1 MVIVE
6 TASIQVIFPEYAR
19 SDVME
24 EFSQEYVLSI
34 VFRNSIDKEELLLKK
49 YEDYYSMIKNKELKE
64 IVKEF
69 RKTSQ
74 EHLKVM
80 KDKMIKLK
88 IQ

>member
-1 MVIVE
+1 
-6 TASIQVIFPEYAR
+6 
-19 SDVME
+19 ME

-34 VFRNSIDKEELLLKK
+34 VFRNAIDKEELLLKK
-49 YEDYYSMIKNKELKE
+49 YEEYYSNIKNKELKE
-64 IVKEF
+64 VIKEF
-69 RKTSQ
+69 KKTSR

>member
-1 MVIVE
+1 
-6 TASIQVIFPEYAR
+6 
-19 SDVME
+19 ME
-24 EFSQEYVLSI
+24 EFSQEYVLGI
-34 VFRNSIDKEELLLKK
+34 IFRNSIDKEELLQKK
-49 YEDYYSMIKNKELKE
+49 YEDYYPMIKNKELKE

-74 EHLKVM
+74 EHLKIM

>member
-1 MVIVE
+1 
-6 TASIQVIFPEYAR
+6 
-19 SDVME
+19 ME

-34 VFRNSIDKEELLLKK
+34 IFRNSIDKEELLLKK
-49 YEDYYSMIKNKELKE
+49 YEIYYPMIKNKELKE
-64 IVKEF
+64 VIKEF

>member
-1 MVIVE
+1 
-6 TASIQVIFPEYAR
+6 
-19 SDVME
+19 ME

-49 YEDYYSMIKNKELKE
+49 YEVYYSNIRNKELKE
-64 IVKEF
+64 VIKEF
-69 RKTSQ
+69 KKTSQ
-74 EHLKVM
+74 EHLKIM

>member
-1 MVIVE
+1 
-6 TASIQVIFPEYAR
+6 
-19 SDVME
+19 ME

-49 YEDYYSMIKNKELKE
+49 YEDYYSKIKNKELRDV
-64 IVKEF
+64 IVEF
-69 RKTSQ
+69 KKTSQ

-80 KDKMIKLK
+80 KEKMIKLK

>member
-1 MVIVE
+1 M
-6 TASIQVIFPEYAR
+6 Q
-19 SDVME
+19 

-34 VFRNSIDKEELLLKK
+34 IFRNSINKEELLLKK
-49 YEDYYSMIKNKELKE
+49 YENYYGVIKNKELKE

-69 RKTSQ
+69 KKTSR
-74 EHLKVM
+74 EHLNIM

>member
-1 MVIVE
+1 
-6 TASIQVIFPEYAR
+6 
-19 SDVME
+19 ME
-24 EFSQEYVLSI
+24 EFSQEYILSI

-49 YEDYYSMIKNKELKE
+49 YDEYYDMIRNKELKE
-64 IVKEF
+64 VLKEF

-80 KDKMIKLK
+80 KEKMIKLK

>member
-1 MVIVE
+1 M
-6 TASIQVIFPEYAR
+6 
-19 SDVME
+19 D

-49 YEDYYSMIKNKELKE
+49 YDEYYDIIKNKELRE
-64 IVKEF
+64 IIKEF
-69 RKTSQ
+69 KKTSQ

-80 KDKMIKLK
+80 KEKMIKLK